1 MNVTDLYEAAA
12 RNQLLTP
19 ITVGS
24 VTIQCAFRA
33 PDETVLD
40 GLALSRDY
48 HIEYPTV
55 WLTLA
60 IGDLV
65 EIEGQSYKVREVRQ
79 IRDGRESVASLSKL

>member
-1 MNVTDLYEAAA
+1 MNVIDLYEAAD
-12 RNQLLTP
+12 RSGMLTAV
-19 ITVGS
+19 TVGMA
-24 VTIQCAFRA
+24 TIQCAFRA

-65 EIEGQSYKVREVRQ
+65 EIEGQSYRVREVRQ

>member
-1 MNVTDLYEAAA
+1 MNVTDLYEAAD
-12 RNQLLTP
+12 RSGMLTAV
-19 ITVGS
+19 TVGMA
-24 VTIQCAFRA
+24 TIQCAFRA

-65 EIEGQSYKVREVRQ
+65 EIEGQSYRVREVRQ

>member
-12 RNQLLTP
+12 RSQLLTP
-19 ITVGS
+19 VTLGT

-48 HIEYPTV
+48 HIEYPTA
-55 WLTLA
+55 WLNLTSGA
-60 IGDLV
+60 VVNIAGEV
-65 EIEGQSYKVREVRQ
+65 YQVREVRQ
-79 IRDGRESVASLSKL
+79 LRDGSESRATLSKR

>member
-12 RNQLLTP
+12 RNQLLTSV
-19 ITVGS
+19 TVGS

-33 PDETVLD
+33 PAETVLD

-48 HIEYPTV
+48 HIEYPTS
-55 WLTLA
+55 WLTLT

-65 EIEGQSYKVREVRQ
+65 QIAGESYKVREVRQ
-79 IRDGRESVASLSKL
+79 IRDGSEARATLSKL

>member
-1 MNVTDLYEAAA
+1 MNVTDLYEAAD
-12 RNQLLTP
+12 RSGMLTAV
-19 ITVGS
+19 TVAMA
-24 VTIQCAFRA
+24 TIQCAFRA

-65 EIEGQSYKVREVRQ
+65 EIEGQSYRVREVRQ